1 MTPNDDYLWDGSGS
15 EDPEVRRLETL
26 LGRYRQAPASPP
38 PRRHEGLIEILTMM
52 PLAAAACWLIAVFGG
67 AERPGEPV
75 IAWHVAPLAG
85 APRLDETAVHGVVT
99 TGEGHAIVTDDTS
112 AALIE
117 VNQHGC
123 VQMAPNS
130 RLRLVRTRPSDQRL
144 SLTHGTIHA
153 VGLTTPRVFAIET
166 PSATI
171 IDLGSAYTLTVDASG
186 RSHLCVNSGW
196 VAVRHAGREMRVP
209 SGAVCETRPGEA
221 PGTPYFGGASDAF
234 RAALARFDFEGG
246 HVADLETVLRE
257 SNMCEVFTLWQLL
270 PRVAKANR
278 GLVYDRMAQLL
289 PPPPGVTREGVLALD
304 QSMLDVW
311 GSQFARSEFIP
322 CLASCTVSS
331 VDARPPVGPAART

>member
-1 MTPNDDYLWDGSGS
+1 MDEMTTNDDYLWDGSGP
-15 EDPEVRRLETL
+15 EDPEVRRLEAL
-26 LGRYRQAPASPP
+26 LGRYRPAPASPP
-38 PRRHEGLIEILTMM
+38 PRRREGLVEILTML

-75 IAWHVAPLAG
+75 IAWQVAPLAG
-85 APRLDETAVHGVVT
+85 APHLDETAVIGFVT
-99 TGEGHAIVTDDTS
+99 ATEGHAIATDDTS

-117 VNQHGC
+117 VNHHGC
-123 VQMAPNS
+123 VQIAPNS
-130 RLRLVRTRPSDQRL
+130 RLHLVRTRPSDQRL
-144 SLTHGTIHA
+144 SLTRGTIQA

-171 IDLGSAYTLTVDASG
+171 VDLGSAYTLTVDASG
-186 RSHLCVNSGW
+186 RGHLCVNSGS

-221 PGTPYFGGASDAF
+221 PGTPYFGGASDEF

-246 HVADLETVLRE
+246 HLTDLEIVLRE

-270 PRVAKANR
+270 PRVAKSDR

-289 PPPPGVTREGVLALD
+289 PPPPGVTREGVLTLD
-304 QSMLDVW
+304 PAVLEVW
-311 GSQFARSEFIP
+311 GSQFGRAEFIP
-322 CLASCTVSS
+322 CLASCTISS
-331 VDARPPVGPAART
+331 AGVPDLAGRG